1 MKPTTRPGFMW
12 KTTNWTK
19 AVLLAGLLG
28 LSGGVCANAPARP
41 LYCYHFD
48 TTNAVAGLDWRF
60 VNAGTGR
67 LPLVHRCKDASVW
80 VDAFGAGALD
90 SANAFWSKTATSLW
104 LQGDADGLGCS
115 TDTGFTI
122 SFWMCAPENT
132 TAWSDFF
139 GFRLGGVDVRF
150 EYTDKEKTFTCYA
163 EKAGQV
169 LNALAAYTPLKW
181 THLCVVWNFEQNACD
196 LYVDGAKVGRILVSR
211 RNGLLEELH
220 IGGWVRAN
228 GEDRSYHT
236 GNTGIDEVAVYG
248 FSIGADDLAALQ
260 RKRPGAIPRGR
271 QLLHAYNFDTVTS
284 SGVSFANA
292 GTDVTRGFCKELKNK
307 ANSCSPGALDSAH
320 GFLLSDEASFWVQGD
335 SDEGLGCS
343 TNTGFTLSFWVKAPQ
358 TPVAWS
364 DMLSLRIG
372 EQNIRFEW
380 DGTDRAFSWY
390 GSSEFWRNARA
401 KRTLPADVW
410 THICLVWNHAANDG
424 DVYVAGTKIGALNL
438 WPPLNE
444 RVDLL
449 CMGRTVKNESG
460 GDRWGFLAHAPFDEL
475 ALFNYSFSPDQV
487 AALAQNAPALL
498 ELAETNLVRTVS
510 GSCAWDG
517 FAAGW
522 TVAGTARQMVWPAG
536 EDTNVE
542 AVVTVAAPATLAL
555 DSFVAARR
563 VAFVNGSG
571 DASVD
576 LALVAAD
583 GGPFE
588 PQTLA
593 VGAGVALTLPCHVST
608 TGIVELAA
616 NARIVIDASDYDGRA
631 AALRTGGFVLPD
643 GETDVLAHVSVRD
656 DAYVP
661 SISEDGRS
669 ILLAPVDG
677 TPLTAYWTGA
687 AGDGDWNNAANWD
700 CRDAADAPL
709 ADARPDARTTV
720 VVTGAA
726 ALDVPKGA
734 AFAYKAFTVAG
745 AVTLT
750 ADCDWRGVEEVRIL
764 DGATLDVAG
773 HAVRMSACSG
783 GTLGT
788 ATVTDGTGGGALH
801 LDVAAGET
809 QVNDSIRLT
818 GALKLVKDGAG
829 TLLAAVEGQ
838 SYSGGTVVAAGT
850 LAFGRDGG
858 DWPVGSTGAVVRV
871 ETGATLDMNGTG
883 RHLNTTFVLAG
894 GTLYN
899 GKGIPLPEKVAQL
912 GTVRL
917 EADSAFV
924 VDADYGFVHPSVG
937 ATTLDLAGHA
947 LTVTMPYGRNFYLF
961 NTDVSAGTLDVVKG
975 GYVHFGTN
983 GVRAANVS
991 LRLNAA
997 AVTTVPVEVRDL
1009 RIDYAQSAYDKG
1021 QGTFAVRGVFAPEG
1035 ASHPN
1040 VALQNGATIDL
1051 SSRSGAWSARCVH
1064 AYTGTTNFLTAAAGA
1079 QVTVDLSGRADLRE
1093 LSKAADP
1100 HVVTWD
1106 GAEIPASAVFAVDD
1120 ATAQNRFYVRRDATG
1135 LRLCYS
1141 SGTVLLVR

>member
-1 MKPTTRPGFMW
+1 MKPTSRPRFMW

-28 LSGGVCANAPARP
+28 LSGGVHANAPARP

-48 TTNAVAGLDWRF
+48 TTNAVTGLDWRF
-60 VNAGTGR
+60 ANTGTGK
-67 LPLVHRCKDASVW
+67 LPLVRKCKDASAW
-80 VDAFGAGALD
+80 VDAFGSGALD
-90 SANAFWSKTATSLW
+90 SANAFWSKTSTSLW
-104 LQGDADGLGCS
+104 LQGDAAGLGCS

-122 SFWMCAPENT
+122 SFWMCAPEKT
-132 TAWSDFF
+132 SAWSDFL
-139 GFRLGGVDVRF
+139 GFRLGGIDVRF
-150 EYTDKEKTFTCYA
+150 EYADRGNLFTCYA
-163 EKAGQV
+163 EKDRQV
-169 LNALAAYTPLKW
+169 LNVWAEYTPLKW
-181 THLCVVWNFEQNACD
+181 THLCVVWNFEQNACV
-196 LYVDGAKVGRILVSR
+196 LYMDGVKVGLISVS

-248 FSIGADDLAALQ
+248 FSVGADDLAALQ
-260 RKRPGAIPRGR
+260 RKRPGLVPRGR
-271 QLLHAYNFDTVTS
+271 QLAHAYHFDTETS
-284 SGVSFANA
+284 KGVSFANA
-292 GTDVTRGFCKELKNK
+292 GTDTTRGFYKELENK

-320 GFLLSDEASFWVQGD
+320 GYLQSNKASFWVQGD

-343 TNTGFTLSFWVKAPQ
+343 TNTGFTLSFWVKTPQ

-372 EQNIRFEW
+372 GRNVRFEW
-380 DGTDRAFSWY
+380 DGTDRSFCWY
-390 GSSEFWRNARA
+390 GSGFWQTGRA

-410 THICLVWNHAANDG
+410 THICLVWNHAAHDG
-424 DVYVAGTKIGALNL
+424 DVYVDGAKIGALSL
-438 WPPLNE
+438 GEPLNE

-449 CMGRTVKNESG
+449 CIGRAVKNENG
-460 GDRWGFLAHAPFDEL
+460 GDRWEPPSGASLDEL

-487 AALAQNAPALL
+487 AALARNVPALP
-498 ELAETNLVRTVS
+498 ELVETNLVRTVS
-510 GSCAWDG
+510 GACAWDG

-555 DSFVAARR
+555 DSFVASRR
-563 VAFVNGSG
+563 VAFVNDSG
-571 DASVD
+571 VASVD

-616 NARIVIDASDYDGRA
+616 NARIVIDASNYDGRT

-656 DAYVP
+656 AAYVP
-661 SISEDGRS
+661 SLSEDGRS
-669 ILLAPVDG
+669 ILLAPADD
-677 TPLTAYWTGA
+677 TPLTAYWKGA

-700 CRDAADAPL
+700 CRNAAGAPL
-709 ADARPDARTTV
+709 ANACPDARTTV
-720 VVTGAA
+720 VVTGST
-726 ALDVPKGA
+726 ALNVPKGA

-750 ADCDWRGVEEVRIL
+750 ADCDWRGVKDVQIL
-764 DGATLDVAG
+764 DDATLDVAG
-773 HAVRMSACSG
+773 HTVYLAACSG
-783 GTLGT
+783 GRLGT
-788 ATVTDGTGGGALH
+788 ATVTDGTGGGILH
-801 LDVAAGET
+801 LDVADGAT

-829 TLLAAVEGQ
+829 TLLAAAEGQ

-850 LAFGRDGG
+850 LAFGRDGS
-858 DWPVGSTGAVVRV
+858 DCPVGSTGAVVRV

-883 RHLNTTFVLAG
+883 RHLNTTFILAG

-899 GKGIPLPEKVAQL
+899 GKGIPVPEKVAQL

-917 EADSAFV
+917 EADSMLV
-924 VDADYGFVHPSVG
+924 VDADYGFVDPSTG

-975 GYVHFGTN
+975 GYVHFGMN
-983 GVRAANVS
+983 GVRAADVA

-997 AVTTVPVEVRDL
+997 VVATAPVDVGNL
-1009 RIDYAQSAYDKG
+1009 RIVYDQSAYDKG
-1021 QGTFAVRGVFAPEG
+1021 QGTFAVRDVFAPEG
-1035 ASHPN
+1035 VSHPN
-1040 VALQNGATIDL
+1040 VELQNGATIDL
-1051 SSRSGAWSARCVH
+1051 SSRSGAWSARCFH
-1064 AYTGTTNFLTAAAGA
+1064 AYTFTTNFLTAVAGA
-1079 QVTVDLSGRADLRE
+1079 QVTVDLSGRTDLRE
-1093 LSKAADP
+1093 LSKAANP
-1100 HVVTWD
+1100 YVVTWD
-1106 GAEIPASAVFAVDD
+1106 GAEIPASVVFAVDA

-1141 SGTVLLVR
+1141 SGTVLFIR